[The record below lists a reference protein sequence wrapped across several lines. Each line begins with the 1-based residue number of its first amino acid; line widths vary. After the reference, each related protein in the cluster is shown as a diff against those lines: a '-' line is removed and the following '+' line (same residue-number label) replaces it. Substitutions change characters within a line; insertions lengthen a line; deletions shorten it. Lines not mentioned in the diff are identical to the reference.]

1 MNTAEREAQIRRLLP
16 VVRSI
21 ARRIHRMVPHAEL
34 DDLVSEG
41 SIGLLRAVDA
51 FDPQRGVSL
60 YHFARKVIM
69 GAVLNGVRRAD
80 PVNERLRRTIRNA
93 ERERYELAQQLGS
106 FPTHA
111 EMEARSPKLARARIE
126 AHRRA
131 ALSLDSPLP
140 HGERLALDRS
150 GDPQNVVALR
160 LERQRVHG
168 AIAALPP
175 RERRVILMRYFAEK
189 RLRDLAEPMQISPQ
203 RVSQLHLR
211 AMRHLR
217 ESLKRSA

>member
-1 MNTAEREAQIRRLLP
+1 MSGAEREAQIRRFLP
-16 VVRSI
+16 LVRSI
-21 ARRIHRMVPHAEL
+21 ARRIHRLVPNAEL
-34 DDLVSEG
+34 DDLISEG
-41 SIGLLRAVDA
+41 CVGLLRAVDA
-51 FDPQRGVSL
+51 FDPERGVSF

-69 GAVLNGVRRAD
+69 GAVLNGVRRND
-80 PVNERLRRTIRNA
+80 PVNERLRRTVRNA
-93 ERERYELAQQLGS
+93 DRLRYALAQQLGTL
-106 FPTHA
+106 PTHA
-111 EMEARSPKLARARIE
+111 EMEAHDPKLARARIE

-140 HGERLALDRS
+140 HGERVALDRA

-160 LERQRVHG
+160 LERQRVHR

-175 RERRVILMRYFAEK
+175 RERRVVVMRYFAET
-189 RLRDLAEPMQISPQ
+189 RLRDLAEPMHISPQ

-217 ESLKRSA
+217 ETLKQSA

>member
-1 MNTAEREAQIRRLLP
+1 MSPAEREAQIRRFLP
-16 VVRSI
+16 LVRSI
-21 ARRIHRMVPHAEL
+21 ARRIHRMVANAEL
-34 DDLVSEG
+34 DDLVSDG
-41 SIGLLRAVDA
+41 CIGLLRAVDA
-51 FDPQRGVSL
+51 FDPQRGVSF

-93 ERERYELAQQLGS
+93 DRARYALAQELGALPS
-106 FPTHA
+106 HA
-111 EMEARSPKLARARIE
+111 EMEAHEPKLARARIE

-140 HGERLALDRS
+140 HGERLALDCA
-150 GDPQNVVALR
+150 GDPQNIVARR
-160 LERQRVHG
+160 LEQQRVHR

-175 RERRVILMRYFAEK
+175 RERRVVLMRYFAEK
-189 RLRDLAEPMQISPQ
+189 RLRDLAAPMQISPQ

-211 AMRHLR
+211 AMRQLR
-217 ESLKRSA
+217 ETLKQSA